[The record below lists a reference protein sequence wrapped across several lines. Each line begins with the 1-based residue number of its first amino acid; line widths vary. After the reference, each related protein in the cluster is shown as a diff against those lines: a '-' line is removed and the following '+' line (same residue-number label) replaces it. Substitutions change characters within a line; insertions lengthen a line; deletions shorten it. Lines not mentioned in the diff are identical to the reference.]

1 MGQWLIKDLIHAQPV
16 QATQTRLFN
25 TPKPK
30 VQCIYFFYNAKFLG
44 SICMYLKVK
53 IIKKKK

>member
-30 VQCIYFFYNAKFLG
+30 VQCIYFFIMQNFSGQFVCISK
-44 SICMYLKVK
+44 
-53 IIKKKK
+53 